1 MTMELKDL
9 FASPEA
15 MKWLAMIAAS
25 VIVVLVT
32 ALIGAVS
39 LKLTAKQIQTAKY
52 YWSEWGAKLR
62 EQVDEPGDPLNVTID
77 KLLDRL
83 WEANWNVFVSTLA
96 TALIDAVSQ
105 HVPPREVN
113 IAEII
118 PKS

>member
-32 ALIGAVS
+32 ALVGAVS
-39 LKLTAKQIQTAKY
+39 LKLTAKQIKTAEY
-52 YWSEWGAKLR
+52 YWREYSAKLR
-62 EQVDEPGDPLNVTID
+62 EQVDEPSDPMNVAID

-83 WEANWNVFVSTLA
+83 FEANWNVFVSSFM

-105 HVPPREVN
+105 RVPPREVN
-113 IAEII
+113 IAEI
-118 PKS
+118 K